1 MDELLQS
8 RPLGDSSNH
17 DLKGQRQANQELHDE
32 IDQLAQSNRDYERRT
47 YNLERDIV
55 LREERI
61 RYLEEELANTIEL
74 SIQEREELEKETPDL
89 KKIVYHLKKEI
100 EQKDKELITRENQ
113 LAEFDVREK
122 KLKTRIRE
130 ISKSAGNT
138 PKAYNQTAKLI
149 DENERLKCEIDT
161 LKYNLKDRDNK
172 LAQKKT
178 RIIDL
183 HCQNFALA
191 LLRYRDRVELINTQ
205 ETLQNAQIWNIE
217 NEYEI
222 DENSQDSYT
231 SDPDMTTIIELAD
244 TIDNYLDTPGTNRTI
259 LSNQIKRVTRQIRRK
274 YNNLQTDLINEQQ
287 RRYNA
292 EAERDLRQTE
302 LRNTEADLNLM
313 TIAYNGE
320 VKERRRWYYSYK
332 DKHRHVINLQRDKF
346 TIHLLLQRYKR
357 QLNACRTEN
366 GLLEYNRQMPPD
378 DYVNTLEQAWS
389 IAVPQMTA
397 LETANAGDFDDAIK
411 CNVLKSKIGGNVY
424 QQSSYNSKIIEAPVI
439 SQSPDIQKMINEALE
454 KQKSDSDA
462 VIEKLRKEVQS
473 QKAQK
478 TQAPVEPVRQPRG
491 PPSNLKTE
499 KDYENY
505 YLAKYYNDLGIYDL
519 DSNYPEKP
527 FQRTN
532 QSARMDRIESKV
544 DEIGQM
550 TSQFGKMV
558 LENQSKKPIAKS
570 NRTQRY
576 YPFQP
581 INYNFSANNENSGYN
596 EENDICNSA
605 NPSSDLV
612 TIHPETYDQLLSNLS
627 PAMRKM
633 CQSQT
638 VQKKESKS
646 DEWFSSLQYLNAS
659 INDLTISESF
669 LDNGSEFGALNDAT
683 INALG
688 WKADKPS
695 DFDIKGNSKH
705 ITESLGWFMDVPVSI
720 KDKDGKT
727 VTATGNFTRIDN
739 GEPEPM
745 LCLGM
750 TWIRKV
756 QGILDPNKNQ
766 FRMKLHGRLKK
777 KCDEFEKR
785 LIKTEEWLDMAL
797 KAGKVLAERCSK
809 LTEAKMGT

>member
-32 IDQLAQSNRDYERRT
+32 IDQLTQSNRDYECRT

-74 SIQEREELEKETPDL
+74 SIQEREELEKETSDL

-149 DENERLKCEIDT
+149 DENERLKREIDT

-292 EAERDLRQTE
+292 EAERDLRQTA

-366 GLLEYNRQMPPD
+366 GLLEYNR
-378 DYVNTLEQAWS
+378 
-389 IAVPQMTA
+389 
-397 LETANAGDFDDAIK
+397 
-411 CNVLKSKIGGNVY
+411 NVY

-439 SQSPDIQKMINEALE
+439 SQSPDIQKMINETLEKQKSSYIEALE

-596 EENDICNSA
+596 EENDICNLA

-766 FRMKLHGRLKK
+766 FRMKLHGKTYIIPTFSKTPSSLTNEEDLKK
-777 KCDEFEKR
+777 NV
-785 LIKTEEWLDMAL
+785 MNL
-797 KAGKVLAERCSK
+797 KSNS
-809 LTEAKMGT
+809 

>member
-366 GLLEYNRQMPPD
+366 GLLEYNR
-378 DYVNTLEQAWS
+378 
-389 IAVPQMTA
+389 
-397 LETANAGDFDDAIK
+397 
-411 CNVLKSKIGGNVY
+411 NVY

-596 EENDICNSA
+596 EENDIWYGDDSEKKNDNSA

-766 FRMKLHGRLKK
+766 FRMKLHGKTYIIPTFSKTPSSLTNEEDLKK
-777 KCDEFEKR
+777 NV
-785 LIKTEEWLDMAL
+785 MNL
-797 KAGKVLAERCSK
+797 KSDS
-809 LTEAKMGT
+809 

>member
-89 KKIVYHLKKEI
+89 KK
-100 EQKDKELITRENQ
+100 NP
-113 LAEFDVREK
+113 EFDVREK

-766 FRMKLHGRLKK
+766 FRMKLHGKTYIIPTFSKTPSSLTNEEDLKK
-777 KCDEFEKR
+777 NV
-785 LIKTEEWLDMAL
+785 MNL
-797 KAGKVLAERCSK
+797 KSDS
-809 LTEAKMGT
+809 

>member
-366 GLLEYNRQMPPD
+366 GLLEYNRDRIFDRYEKWKNKTKDERQIILNVQGQILLLQNNPQNMAEGRRRPVLKLIYQSFQPIPQYIGQMPPD

-411 CNVLKSKIGGNVY
+411 CNVLKSKIGG
-424 QQSSYNSKIIEAPVI
+424 KFAPV
-439 SQSPDIQKMINEALE
+439 PANDPFTHNNPAINTPAT
-454 KQKSDSDA
+454 
-462 VIEKLRKEVQS
+462 LR
-473 QKAQK
+473 A
-478 TQAPVEPVRQPRG
+478 
-491 PPSNLKTE
+491 
-499 KDYENY
+499 
-505 YLAKYYNDLGIYDL
+505 
-519 DSNYPEKP
+519 
-527 FQRTN
+527 
-532 QSARMDRIESKV
+532 
-544 DEIGQM
+544 
-550 TSQFGKMV
+550 
-558 LENQSKKPIAKS
+558 
-570 NRTQRY
+570 
-576 YPFQP
+576 
-581 INYNFSANNENSGYN
+581 
-596 EENDICNSA
+596 
-605 NPSSDLV
+605 
-612 TIHPETYDQLLSNLS
+612 
-627 PAMRKM
+627 
-633 CQSQT
+633 
-638 VQKKESKS
+638 
-646 DEWFSSLQYLNAS
+646 YLNAKYQRETIGS
-659 INDLTISESF
+659 QHSAIQRLTQERYQPYDTPNTYEARIRLLTI
-669 LDNGSEFGALNDAT
+669 GVANDDAQ
-683 INALG
+683 
-688 WKADKPS
+688 
-695 DFDIKGNSKH
+695 
-705 ITESLGWFMDVPVSI
+705 V
-720 KDKDGKT
+720 
-727 VTATGNFTRIDN
+727 
-739 GEPEPM
+739 
-745 LCLGM
+745 
-750 TWIRKV
+750 
-756 QGILDPNKNQ
+756 
-766 FRMKLHGRLKK
+766 
-777 KCDEFEKR
+777 
-785 LIKTEEWLDMAL
+785 
-797 KAGKVLAERCSK
+797 
-809 LTEAKMGT
+809 

>member
-366 GLLEYNRQMPPD
+366 GLLEYNR
-378 DYVNTLEQAWS
+378 
-389 IAVPQMTA
+389 
-397 LETANAGDFDDAIK
+397 
-411 CNVLKSKIGGNVY
+411 NVY

-596 EENDICNSA
+596 EENDIWYGDEGLEAHRNAEKNQNKAIGKVKFSVQI
-605 NPSSDLV
+605 SSLKIWLV
-612 TIHPETYDQLLSNLS
+612 STLFYSKPMFDQPYLSSSPRDFWSNRWHQLIHESFVELAYKP
-627 PAMRKM
+627 
-633 CQSQT
+633 
-638 VQKKESKS
+638 SKS
-646 DEWFSSLQYLNAS
+646 HLKPNILGEIIGVLGSFFISAAIHEYINYTTFGVSYDSPNLLVCFFGISL
-659 INDLTISESF
+659 
-669 LDNGSEFGALNDAT
+669 
-683 INALG
+683 
-688 WKADKPS
+688 
-695 DFDIKGNSKH
+695 
-705 ITESLGWFMDVPVSI
+705 V
-720 KDKDGKT
+720 
-727 VTATGNFTRIDN
+727 
-739 GEPEPM
+739 
-745 LCLGM
+745 C
-750 TWIRKV
+750 
-756 QGILDPNKNQ
+756 
-766 FRMKLHGRLKK
+766 
-777 KCDEFEKR
+777 
-785 LIKTEEWLDMAL
+785 
-797 KAGKVLAERCSK
+797 
-809 LTEAKMGT
+809 

>member
-89 KKIVYHLKKEI
+89 KKNH
-100 EQKDKELITRENQ
+100 KELITRENQ

-366 GLLEYNRQMPPD
+366 GLLEYNR
-378 DYVNTLEQAWS
+378 
-389 IAVPQMTA
+389 
-397 LETANAGDFDDAIK
+397 
-411 CNVLKSKIGGNVY
+411 NVY

-766 FRMKLHGRLKK
+766 FRMKLHGKTYIIPTFSKTPSSLTNEEDLKK
-777 KCDEFEKR
+777 NV
-785 LIKTEEWLDMAL
+785 MNL
-797 KAGKVLAERCSK
+797 KSDS
-809 LTEAKMGT
+809 